1 MEMKTF
7 LKTFE
12 DKINNF
18 KYHGIYVFGY
28 TNDMNQIKK
37 GCYQPLKKE
46 YENNP
51 KYFKPI
57 QLKKSKWQ
65 PNGIQ
70 INTTELSTI
79 DIDEPNKCSI
89 LDKLLNDCK
98 FYVKTRKGYH
108 FYFNKENELARI
120 RLCKIADINMDKLWF
135 VPKYIHKD
143 TKEEYNYELIKSEKL
158 VDMPQY
164 AIDWCK
170 MLIDMNYTENNTTNK
185 IKSSSNIEKLIIK
198 PDLVI
203 EKFNIKTMKSI
214 YKIFFNAGF
223 FDTYDKWIQVG
234 YMARHLNNTDESYDL
249 FDKFC
254 RKVEGYENTP
264 INNNIKAFY
273 GKDEY
278 NINFDENGILIKC
291 SQLDREEYK
300 KSLQHLYVSKYNN
313 IINKFNKKFIYDEDD
328 KTVGLFDEWMSNYKA
343 ICIKSPYGTGKTFAF
358 RELIKKH
365 QYKKVLFITYRQSLA
380 HSFSLDL
387 KNQFGFENYLDENV
401 DVKKA
406 HRIIIQL
413 DSLKRLTDTVNLIT
427 QKDGLPHYDLVVLDE
442 IEGLL
447 SHLSFDKIEQY
458 FIHNILT
465 GILKKCSKILTL
477 DGDLGDRTLDFITT
491 LGFDYKIFENDYL
504 GVKKHFKFSH
514 NINTFDDKIDEDLNE
529 GHKLVIV
536 CMTKT
541 ESEKYYNKYNSKYK
555 VCLHNSIEK
564 NKIKLLDVNT
574 EWAKCDLLIYSP
586 SVESGVDFNI
596 VNYFYRCYA
605 TVSNQS
611 TSTRAFFQML
621 NRVRHYE
628 NNEITV
634 LIPHN
639 LPWIINGILCRFDEM
654 KLNKWNNIE
663 INNLTTILIH
673 NDVERY
679 NTKKH
684 FMTCIVKTLLKKGHT
699 YEYLHDKPEK
709 KIKSDIVAQ
718 MKEAIISANDI
729 DDEKFE
735 KLISKQRRNKTIT
748 REENLKIQKFIYK
761 KIFRVDTIDDAFM
774 EAHYNKIDV
783 LKNYKLINMKIDKR
797 EELKETDYLKK
808 FKYNKCDNII
818 ELINIFGF
826 KVNNGKIEYI
836 EDKKDITYKKIKN
849 DIKKFIDNKKFK
861 QLFES
866 EQEIKTNNILKVAE
880 DYLNN
885 YGYKLSKKDI
895 KIKEGDKFVNDR
907 KIVVEVIKFIDYA
920 FDRIKE
926 DENKNID
933 NILFNDD
940 EYNNIFNSPI
950 INDFILKCKSEE
962 NYIIENKD
970 IMEENEFEPEWD
982 CIEEDTIP
990 IHIKK
995 IEFYKN
1001 DFNYGMHFDKDDI
1014 EKVEVRINKKK
1025 NYKLLDDA
1033 IILDF

>member
-1 MEMKTF
+1 MEIKKT

-12 DKINNF
+12 DKIENC
-18 KYHGIYVFGY
+18 KYHGIYVFAY
-28 TNDMNQIKK
+28 TNDENIIKK
-37 GCYQPLKKE
+37 GCYQPLKVE
-46 YENNP
+46 YNDVQH
-51 KYFKPI
+51 YFKDI
-57 QLKKSKWQ
+57 QVKKNKWK
-65 PNGIQ
+65 PNGVQ
-70 INTTELSTI
+70 INTTNISTI
-79 DIDEPNKCSI
+79 DIDEPKKCSI

-108 FYFNKENELARI
+108 FYFNKENELGRV
-120 RLCKIADINMDKLWF
+120 RQCKIADINMDKLWF
-135 VPKYIHKD
+135 VPKYVHKD
-143 TKEEYNYELIKSEKL
+143 TKEEFNYELVKSEKL

-164 AIDWCK
+164 ALDWCK
-170 MLIDMNYTENNTTNK
+170 MLIDMNYEDKQETTKK

-198 PDLVI
+198 PDMII

-214 YKIFFNAGF
+214 YKIFFNAGY
-223 FDTYDKWIQVG
+223 FDTYDKWITTG

-249 FDKFC
+249 FDKYC

-264 INNNIKAFY
+264 KNNNIKAFY

-300 KSLQHLYVSKYNN
+300 KSLQHLYKSKYDN

-328 KTVGLFDEWMSNYKA
+328 LMFDEWMSNYKA

-387 KNQFGFENYLDENV
+387 KEKFGFENYLDEDV

-406 HRIIIQL
+406 DRIIIQL

-427 QKDGLPHYDLVVLDE
+427 QKDGLPQYDLVVLDE

-447 SHLSFDKIEQY
+447 SHLSFEKIEQY

-465 GILKKCSKILTL
+465 GILKKCNKILTL

-514 NINTFDDKIDEDLNE
+514 NIDTFDNKIDDDLNE
-529 GHKLVIV
+529 GHKIVIV

-541 ESEKYYNKYNSKYK
+541 ESEKYYHKYNSKYK

-564 NKIKLLDVNT
+564 NKTKLLDVNV

-605 TVSNQS
+605 TISNQS
-611 TSTRAFFQML
+611 TSARAFFQML

-634 LIPHN
+634 LVPHN

-684 FMTCIVKTLLKKGHT
+684 LITCIIKTLLKKGHT
-699 YEYLHDKPEK
+699 YEYLNDKPEK
-709 KIKSDIVAQ
+709 KIKSDIVEQ
-718 MKEAIISANDI
+718 MKEAIIGAEDI
-729 DDEKFE
+729 NELNFLD
-735 KLISKQRRNKTIT
+735 LIDIQRKNKTIT
-748 REENLKIQKFIYK
+748 REQNLKIQKYIYK
-761 KIFRVDTIDDAFM
+761 KVFRVDTIDAEFM
-774 EAHYNKIDV
+774 ETHYNKIDI
-783 LKNYKLINMKIDKR
+783 LKNYKFINMNIDSRDK
-797 EELKETDYLKK
+797 LKETDYLKK
-808 FKYNKCDNII
+808 FKYNKCDKII

-826 KVNNGKIEYI
+826 KVNNGETKPIEGK
-836 EDKKDITYKKIKN
+836 ENITYKQIKTDIKN
-849 DIKKFIDNKKFK
+849 LIDNKNFK

-866 EQEIKTNNILKVAE
+866 EQEVKENNILKVAE

-885 YGYKLSKKDI
+885 YGYKLKKKEI

-907 KIVVEVIKFIDYA
+907 KITIESIPFIDSAYE
-920 FDRIKE
+920 RIKSEKDMYDETDFIFEVQEKSKE
-926 DENKNID
+926 DLINFYKDDFNFGLGYNKEDQIKIDNRRKTIINEPFNID
-933 NILFNDD
+933 
-940 EYNNIFNSPI
+940 
-950 INDFILKCKSEE
+950 
-962 NYIIENKD
+962 
-970 IMEENEFEPEWD
+970 
-982 CIEEDTIP
+982 
-990 IHIKK
+990 
-995 IEFYKN
+995 
-1001 DFNYGMHFDKDDI
+1001 
-1014 EKVEVRINKKK
+1014 
-1025 NYKLLDDA
+1025 LL
-1033 IILDF
+1033 